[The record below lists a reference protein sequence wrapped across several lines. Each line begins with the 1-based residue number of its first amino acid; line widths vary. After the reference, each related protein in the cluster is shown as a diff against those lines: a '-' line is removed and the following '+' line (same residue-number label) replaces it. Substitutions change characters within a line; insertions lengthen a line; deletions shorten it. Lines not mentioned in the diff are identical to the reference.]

1 MVVASGCGEPAH
13 FPSHMYGVI
22 RTPTATTVNQ
32 LDDVRFSEVAPFIG
46 GKNDNSE
53 SCRSAQSSDLLFT
66 KHTPD
71 VLTSA
76 IEYDLVH
83 S

>member
-1 MVVASGCGEPAH
+1 M
-13 FPSHMYGVI
+13 
-22 RTPTATTVNQ
+22 
-32 LDDVRFSEVAPFIG
+32 LDFLRFSEVAPFIG